1 MGDHNDM
8 FNQKAELTNQVRRG
22 QDLGSCRT
30 HGCAEGSRGVG
41 SGIEG
46 GRGVNSLEPQS
57 AAVWKALDLPS
68 KTQL

>member
-30 HGCAEGSRGVG
+30 HGVQRAVEGWGLGWR
-41 SGIEG
+41 EDE
-46 GRGVNSLEPQS
+46 GVNSLEPQS